1 MKTCTL
7 IFGLALVA
15 APAFGQSS
23 PQQNDGSQA
32 PSARAAAADTLTAPA
47 ASSQDTTGIS
57 GGELVLGEINIEAI
71 IEKPNV
77 DIIPSRVKP
86 NVEDVAFIDRSFEH
100 ELKEIPKNF
109 LLYDE
114 ALDSPKKLDQLF
126 QLLRKKKSK

>member
-15 APAFGQSS
+15 APASGQSS
-23 PQQNDGSQA
+23 PQQNGSSQA
-32 PSARAAAADTLTAPA
+32 PSAKTAADSLTAPA

-86 NVEDVAFIDRSFEH
+86 KVEDVAFIDRSFEH

>member
-1 MKTCTL
+1 MKVIVLTAC
-7 IFGLALVA
+7 LALVSGQ
-15 APAFGQSS
+15 AFA
-23 PQQNDGSQA
+23 QNASGRSG
-32 PSARAAAADTLTAPA
+32 PAAASGAAVTDTLTTTA
-47 ASSQDTTGIS
+47 AQDTVGIS

-86 NVEDVAFIDRSFEH
+86 RVEDVAFIDRSFEH